1 MSRDG
6 EDQFR
11 ILMFKTEPAPII
23 WDHCQAIAKMDD
35 KGQHGDIHIQWIK
48 QIIGWKNIWKL
59 RMIKKLRLFYY
70 FLIILIIL

>member
-23 WDHCQAIAKMDD
+23 WDQCQAIAKMDD

-48 QIIGWKNIWKL
+48 QIIGW
-59 RMIKKLRLFYY
+59 
-70 FLIILIIL
+70 